1 MVKKASKRLI
11 SAILA
16 LIASV
21 LLCIGVCLA
30 WFAVNNDVRGDG
42 LQTQIKSNE
51 VVGFNVT
58 AYFLDYSSLNKTYS
72 IVNGNK
78 DIIKDANGNVI
89 TVDYNS
95 DTIINSD
102 GNNKDVMRPF
112 SLSGEYTTAVLFKID
127 YEILGSSENNFR
139 IFAQCPDTSRI
150 KVTPVDGS
158 PNNFTSSLSNTVKFV
173 QAQKSGDDYGALTG
187 KQTFVNELYEK
198 SFHIS
203 LCEGINAASLGDGKK
218 NGSGNYVDTKY
229 VIMDYERDRFTY
241 ISSLLLESG
250 GGLNSGLTLL
260 GDITLGIEEYTN
272 ETVVPTSIVVDTLAR
287 DYKTAYTQPMGTD
300 VMSPKWQFV
309 VTYSDGTKKL
319 VSGQNA
325 NLSITNLNT
334 NIVGKS
340 TATATYTENEKS
352 VSCQVDYTIGLV
364 ITGGTGVAKND
375 TLELSAA
382 GLLGAITWSVEN
394 GTGSATINSS
404 TGVLTGVTEGTVTVT
419 ATAEGYVDDATTP
432 YFKAT
437 YVVTVTAEKVAVT
450 GVSLDKTSLSLEAGN
465 TAVLTATITPANATN
480 KAVTWSSSNESV
492 ATVSGGV
499 VRAVGAGEATI
510 TVTTKEKD
518 AQGNPYTAT
527 CTVTVTA
534 ASVPVESV
542 TISGDNTVTIGGK
555 ITLTAEVTPD
565 NATNKTVTWE
575 VIAGTGS
582 ATIDANTG
590 VLTGVSAGTVT
601 VTATADGVIDRYI
614 VTVNTVLVTG
624 ITLSKTSATLT
635 VGANETLTATI
646 TPNNATNSGVTWSS
660 SNTDVATVDQNGNV
674 TAVKE
679 GTATI
684 TVTAQDGSGVS
695 ASCVY
700 TINKIAVTSVK
711 VDDTSP
717 DTVEVGG
724 TITLTATVKPDDA
737 TYKTVTWSVDDTN
750 VATINS
756 STGVLKGVKAGTV
769 TVTATADDVNSAGY
783 TVTVQEAAS
792 GGETTNFDASNL
804 TVTSIENGNTF
815 FTGALFSITLS
826 TGGSASVSKDISWTA
841 DDNKEFTSAVFPG
854 GKSREYVINNTSLS
868 ALSLR
873 VYFTISDKNFTS
885 GTVAGGTLTCTF
897 NDGSTTITK
906 AAETTDKT
914 ATYVDITIAA
924 GGTCTLTSSSNRL
937 ILFGV
942 YNQ

>member
-42 LQTQIKSNE
+42 LQTQINSNE

-173 QAQKSGDDYGALTG
+173 QVQKSGDDYGALTG

-198 SFHIS
+198 TFHIS
-203 LCEGINAASLGDGKK
+203 LFDGINADSLDGKK
-218 NGSGNYVDTKY
+218 NGSGNYADTKY

-272 ETVVPTSIVVDTLAR
+272 ETVVPTSIVVDELAR

-309 VTYSDGTKKL
+309 VTYSDDTKKL
-319 VSGQNA
+319 VCGQNA

-382 GLLGAITWSVEN
+382 GHLGAITWSVAD
-394 GTGSATINSS
+394 GTGSARINPS
-404 TGVLTGVTEGTVTVT
+404 TGVLEGVTEGTVTVT

-465 TAVLTATITPANATN
+465 TAVLTATIEPADATN
-480 KAVTWSSSNESV
+480 KAVTWSSSSERRHN
-492 ATVSGGV
+492 
-499 VRAVGAGEATI
+499 
-510 TVTTKEKD
+510 
-518 AQGNPYTAT
+518 
-527 CTVTVTA
+527 
-534 ASVPVESV
+534 
-542 TISGDNTVTIGGK
+542 
-555 ITLTAEVTPD
+555 
-565 NATNKTVTWE
+565 
-575 VIAGTGS
+575 
-582 ATIDANTG
+582 
-590 VLTGVSAGTVT
+590 
-601 VTATADGVIDRYI
+601 YI
-614 VTVNTVLVTG
+614 W
-624 ITLSKTSATLT
+624 K
-635 VGANETLTATI
+635 
-646 TPNNATNSGVTWSS
+646 
-660 SNTDVATVDQNGNV
+660 QNRF
-674 TAVKE
+674 
-679 GTATI
+679 
-684 TVTAQDGSGVS
+684 QD
-695 ASCVY
+695 
-700 TINKIAVTSVK
+700 
-711 VDDTSP
+711 
-717 DTVEVGG
+717 
-724 TITLTATVKPDDA
+724 
-737 TYKTVTWSVDDTN
+737 
-750 VATINS
+750 
-756 STGVLKGVKAGTV
+756 
-769 TVTATADDVNSAGY
+769 
-783 TVTVQEAAS
+783 
-792 GGETTNFDASNL
+792 
-804 TVTSIENGNTF
+804 
-815 FTGALFSITLS
+815 
-826 TGGSASVSKDISWTA
+826 
-841 DDNKEFTSAVFPG
+841 
-854 GKSREYVINNTSLS
+854 
-868 ALSLR
+868 
-873 VYFTISDKNFTS
+873 
-885 GTVAGGTLTCTF
+885 
-897 NDGSTTITK
+897 
-906 AAETTDKT
+906 
-914 ATYVDITIAA
+914 
-924 GGTCTLTSSSNRL
+924 
-937 ILFGV
+937 
-942 YNQ
+942 

>member
-42 LQTQIKSNE
+42 LQTQINSNE
-51 VVGFNVT
+51 VVGFSVT

-78 DIIKDANGNVI
+78 DIIKDANGNKI
-89 TVDYNS
+89 TVDYNE

-203 LCEGINAASLGDGKK
+203 LCDGINANSLGDGKK
-218 NGSGNYVDTKY
+218 NGSGNYADTKY

-272 ETVVPTSIVVDTLAR
+272 ETVVPTSIVVDELAR

-309 VTYSDGTKKL
+309 VTYSDDTKKL
-319 VSGQNA
+319 VCGQNA

-340 TATATYTENEKS
+340 TATAEYTENEKS

-375 TLELSAA
+375 ELKLSVT
-382 GLLGAITWSVEN
+382 GLGDGVTVSWLSLNTSI
-394 GTGSATINSS
+394 ATISS
-404 TGVLTGVTEGTVTVT
+404 EGVVTGVSEGTVTIT
-419 ATAEGYVDDATTP
+419 ATATGYKESDESTH
-432 YFKAT
+432 YLKAT

-450 GVSLDKTSLSLEAGN
+450 GVSLDKTTLSLEAGN
-465 TAVLTATITPANATN
+465 TAVLTATIEPADATN
-480 KAVTWSSSNESV
+480 KAVTWSSSSERRHN
-492 ATVSGGV
+492 
-499 VRAVGAGEATI
+499 
-510 TVTTKEKD
+510 
-518 AQGNPYTAT
+518 
-527 CTVTVTA
+527 
-534 ASVPVESV
+534 
-542 TISGDNTVTIGGK
+542 
-555 ITLTAEVTPD
+555 
-565 NATNKTVTWE
+565 
-575 VIAGTGS
+575 
-582 ATIDANTG
+582 
-590 VLTGVSAGTVT
+590 
-601 VTATADGVIDRYI
+601 YI
-614 VTVNTVLVTG
+614 W
-624 ITLSKTSATLT
+624 K
-635 VGANETLTATI
+635 
-646 TPNNATNSGVTWSS
+646 
-660 SNTDVATVDQNGNV
+660 QNRF
-674 TAVKE
+674 
-679 GTATI
+679 
-684 TVTAQDGSGVS
+684 QD
-695 ASCVY
+695 
-700 TINKIAVTSVK
+700 
-711 VDDTSP
+711 
-717 DTVEVGG
+717 
-724 TITLTATVKPDDA
+724 
-737 TYKTVTWSVDDTN
+737 
-750 VATINS
+750 
-756 STGVLKGVKAGTV
+756 
-769 TVTATADDVNSAGY
+769 
-783 TVTVQEAAS
+783 
-792 GGETTNFDASNL
+792 
-804 TVTSIENGNTF
+804 
-815 FTGALFSITLS
+815 
-826 TGGSASVSKDISWTA
+826 
-841 DDNKEFTSAVFPG
+841 
-854 GKSREYVINNTSLS
+854 
-868 ALSLR
+868 
-873 VYFTISDKNFTS
+873 
-885 GTVAGGTLTCTF
+885 
-897 NDGSTTITK
+897 
-906 AAETTDKT
+906 
-914 ATYVDITIAA
+914 
-924 GGTCTLTSSSNRL
+924 
-937 ILFGV
+937 
-942 YNQ
+942 